1 MTHSENRL
9 SLEQVEEIM
18 IELRNETS
26 LTVIS
31 KDFGVSRALIQ
42 GINEGRW
49 VAYRLEG
56 VSYPIIDKKHN
67 RIVEQ
72 RGQRYEDEEKLDE
85 PFTLH
90 I

>member
-1 MTHSENRL
+1 
-9 SLEQVEEIM
+9 M

-26 LTVIS
+26 LTVIA
-31 KDFGVSRALIQ
+31 KDFGISRGMIQ

-56 VSYPIIDKKHN
+56 VSYPIIDKRHK
-67 RIVEQ
+67 RMLEK
-72 RGQRYEDEEKLDE
+72 RGQRYEDEEKPDE